1 MEKNELSD
9 ESIVEGQAS
18 TADAVESKA
27 ASKRSDKAARTADP
41 EIEPIHDWIYYLMRW
56 LFGVLFRI
64 GGWKI
69 HGRENVPRTGPVII
83 APNHISY
90 LDPPLVGCSAPRRV
104 TTMGKSELFEMK
116 IFGFKL
122 LGFIIQHMATF
133 PVRRGTADRRAL
145 RRAQQ
150 VLKAGEALVI
160 FPEGTRS
167 PDGNLGAGEIG
178 MAMIAHAAKAPIVP
192 VFLKGVEGSLS
203 PLHEGFR
210 LVKTEVWFGEP
221 LRFAEEYARRGDKAT
236 LQAIN
241 NRVLQE
247 IGRLRDRAY
256 STGERGNRNGK

>member
-1 MEKNELSD
+1 LSD
-9 ESIVEGQAS
+9 ESIVDGQVNTTDSVKPKSAAKRS
-18 TADAVESKA
+18 EKA
-27 ASKRSDKAARTADP
+27 AKATDP
-41 EIEPIHDWIYYLMRW
+41 EIVPIHDWIYHLMRF
-56 LFGVLFRI
+56 LFSILFRI

-69 HGRENVPRTGPVII
+69 YGRKNVPPSGPVII

-90 LDPPLVGCSAPRRV
+90 LDPPLVGCSVPRRV

-160 FPEGTRS
+160 FPEGMRS
-167 PDGNLGAGEIG
+167 LDGNLGLGEIG
-178 MAMIAHAAKAPIVP
+178 MAMIAHATKAPIVP
-192 VFLKGVEGSLS
+192 VFLKGVERSLS

-221 LRFAEEYARRGDKAT
+221 LRFEEEYSRRGDKAT

-241 NRVLQE
+241 DRVLQE
-247 IGRLRDRAY
+247 IARLRDQAY
-256 STGERGNRNGK
+256 SKRQHKHRNGK